1 MERFRRATVAGVA
14 TAAVL
19 AGSVGVAVAVV
30 SPTSPARTS
39 ATGRDSA
46 RPDPVRPELTATA
59 TVSGVQAWEQ
69 FRVYG
74 AAKHLSPGTTVTL
87 QQKQGDTWVTLP
99 ASMEL
104 THRSTYKMRVHLGL
118 KGQNQLRIVGGGTR
132 SPVFRVAVR

>member
-1 MERFRRATVAGVA
+1 MERFRRASVAGVA

-30 SPTSPARTS
+30 SPTPARTS
-39 ATGRDSA
+39 ATGRQDSA

-59 TVSGVQAWEQ
+59 TVSGVRAWEQ

-74 AAKHLSPGTTVTL
+74 AARHLSPGTTVAL
-87 QQKQGDTWVTLP
+87 QQKQGNTWVTLP

-104 THRSTYKMRVHLGL
+104 TRRSTYKMRVHLGL

-132 SPVFRVAVR
+132 SPVFQVAIR